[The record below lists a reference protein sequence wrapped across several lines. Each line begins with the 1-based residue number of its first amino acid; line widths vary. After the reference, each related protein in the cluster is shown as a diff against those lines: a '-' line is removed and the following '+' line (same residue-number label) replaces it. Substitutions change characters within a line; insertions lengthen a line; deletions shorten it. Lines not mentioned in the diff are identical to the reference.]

1 MYRTRYDPNIQYL
14 ITDPETQ
21 ERFEQQLY
29 EAKQEKRQ
37 KQKEYNRQHKR
48 NLFISLSVICV
59 IGFYFSIF
67 LR

>member
-1 MYRTRYDPNIQYL
+1 MYRAQYDPNIQYL

-29 EAKQEKRQ
+29 EAKQEKKQ
-37 KQKEYNRQHKR
+37 KQKEYNKKYKR
-48 NLFISLSVICV
+48 DLLISLSVICV
-59 IGFYFSIF
+59 IGFYVSIF

>member
-37 KQKEYNRQHKR
+37 KQKEYNRQYKR